1 MNQQPKYRIYAT
13 LLDAFGAYLNSDVIW
28 DKYWG
33 WSENPPHTP
42 EEFHEQQFQELID
55 RINRKPFDSEAAD
68 KGTAFNEVIDCMVE
82 NRKSETVQVEKIY
95 KVIREGACD
104 ETGKPLY
111 YDEVQT
117 NEVIGLKATYNN
129 RVFTFPISLCREF
142 SGYFKGALTQQRVEA
157 IIPTAYGNVL
167 VYGVIDELMPASVHD
182 IKTTGSYTVGKFKD
196 HHQHLVYPYALM
208 KNGSDVRTFEY
219 NIVEFNKGGYVVDT
233 YTETYVFNPERDIPI
248 LTNHCEEFIRFL
260 EENRELITDK
270 RFWRRKLMANQITG
284 RIIEIGQTVQ
294 IPSKN
299 GGSSFTKRE
308 FILDATT
315 YDPYTGER
323 SEYENVIPLE
333 FSGDKCAELDRFNH
347 GDVVTV
353 SFMIQGRSW
362 TNQDGE
368 LKRMASIRCYKIDAR
383 GGVSQSQQTT
393 SVQQPAP
400 QSTYQQQPQNFPPP
414 VDVNGNVK
422 DDLPF

>member
-68 KGTAFNEVIDCMVE
+68 RGTAFNEIIDCMIE
-82 NRKSETVQVEKIY
+82 NRKSSIMEISKAY
-95 KVIREGACD
+95 HD
-104 ETGKPLY
+104 DGKLY
-111 YDEVQT
+111 G
-117 NEVIGLKATYNN
+117 IKAVYNN
-129 RVFTFPISLCREF
+129 RTFTFHIDLCREF
-142 SGYFKGALTQQRVEA
+142 ANYYKGALTQQRVEA
-157 IIPTAYGNVL
+157 ILPTAYGSVL
-167 VYGVIDELMPASVHD
+167 VYGLIDELMPTSVHD

-219 NIVEFNKGGYVVDT
+219 NIVKFNKGGYVVDT

-270 RFWRRKLMANQITG
+270 KIF
-284 RIIEIGQTVQ
+284 
-294 IPSKN
+294 
-299 GGSSFTKRE
+299 GG
-308 FILDATT
+308 
-315 YDPYTGER
+315 
-323 SEYENVIPLE
+323 EN
-333 FSGDKCAELDRFNH
+333 
-347 GDVVTV
+347 
-353 SFMIQGRSW
+353 
-362 TNQDGE
+362 
-368 LKRMASIRCYKIDAR
+368 
-383 GGVSQSQQTT
+383 
-393 SVQQPAP
+393 
-400 QSTYQQQPQNFPPP
+400 
-414 VDVNGNVK
+414 
-422 DDLPF
+422 